1 MPDINS
7 IINSTDIPAPA
18 NAAGASSVF
27 DKYRDPFENYSTPT
41 GTTALEKAVA
51 IQEAISAPAIEDP
64 LHLTQAD
71 YESYKSHDVVFNR
84 KATKQQLDKQR
95 AENEGFLTQIGK
107 LLGRT
112 ANELIVGVPVGFA
125 DMAAII
131 YNGIESYANDTP
143 FQFDNKFSNYLHGIK
158 DAIDNWMPIY
168 RENPE
173 KAFDITDASWWAEQA
188 PSIATTVSLM
198 VPSFAAKWGLEK
210 GLGLLGRGASKL
222 ISNSTRAT
230 KVAELL
236 TPGPNTSRVMQ
247 AFGESAF
254 MGTTSRAIENFQ
266 EARQVQED
274 TRKYV
279 LNQLKELDKEEN
291 KADRDLFYENNPD
304 FVGKPYEEIADAISI
319 DSAQHTFALDWAN
332 LAFDI
337 LQFYSLRGLWKARP
351 RAFNPAELNRAN
363 KLAISHFGQSMTDV
377 EAKLAERSF
386 LQKAGE
392 TIKDYTHDVITAA
405 RTEWTEGIEE
415 MVNYIAQEDGTYL
428 AKTFF
433 DPEAKKYLLS
443 TDTTANMLRYATDGH
458 MWEQFMWGTIGG
470 LFFGAAG
477 NRFANYKYG
486 TDNADY
492 LQQQKA
498 EIYGRAKSIEDY
510 YKIIEQINSGVNPY
524 FQDKD
529 GKKLTVDPNSEEAEI
544 LRGVAMQDMI
554 KSMMLKAK
562 NVGNED
568 LLVEW
573 ASNPATRQAMQE
585 KFGFTEEEA
594 GELLG
599 ALQSARREVNDVYNN
614 AFKMAKANGADWE
627 TARMIADNVTNIS
640 FTANSWKSYSDKA
653 SASYGDTFANVAQ
666 PDNFAE
672 LEQSAKNVIYN
683 DLAKRIIN
691 EQVATRND
699 ASLSKRQRE
708 LVLKELD
715 KKLELLKNVFD
726 YEAYRSQENYDEAV
740 NKDLAN
746 YRKFVNIKRK
756 DGTDSNI
763 AGTLYNKLIS
773 EFNSN
778 FYNSEAVIN
787 PAIMRTRVKD
797 LKLVRGKLKKHEI
810 NKAINDISEL
820 AAKYNYDTVFNYVNG
835 RDDGT
840 ISSEDKTILDAAAE
854 VVRANDTSS
863 GDINARMMRSME
875 AAVRN
880 KQVEEEIKET
890 EETNTEAERIEE
902 GAAEGISEDEVVP
915 DDTSSTGSELGTA
928 TRSISETEPEV
939 TTAEEEAAAARVEES
954 IAEAV
959 ANTEVPTP
967 TSDGDTS
974 VITPDEQAVIDNVLY
989 NNYYPKTS
997 IQNIISSTATD
1008 MGIFD
1013 SGDMDMSAAINK
1025 LENPD
1030 FKKKLLKIANA
1041 ISDRVGNEEIT
1052 NRDIDLFKNSLIE
1065 QAQGF
1070 ENINDIAFSSAIDEI
1085 NKDVYSSLYLSMLS
1099 PNSYAQ
1105 FISFIDKLMNAT
1117 INGKPVVFTIGDTK
1131 YTSLTRIFE
1140 YIRSIENTNG
1150 LTFVTNNLY
1159 NLIKYKL
1166 TTDAR
1171 NYNLKFIDE
1180 RDIKNLDEHQFN
1192 SLLTREEQI
1201 RRNHAKELPKV
1212 NVGLTIADQKVY
1224 DTFTSLKYNDELM
1237 PEVSSDGTSII
1248 LKTSTGVAIGTI
1260 ALPRFDAEHNE
1271 YIGYNKNWEY
1281 KFRLNDDGTYTID
1294 LADDIEK
1301 ILSNKDYEDLKK
1313 YLIDYILTDRN
1324 DTKHI
1329 PLLNVAYDK
1338 LVELGFNKYFLNAG
1352 TKELKEEIVNHIAN
1366 IVAFANNHTDYTQS
1380 IKAWFDRV
1388 FEGYVEARNIA
1399 ENKFNGKIRVR
1410 DIIYGYVNNTIET
1423 DSSGARNI
1431 IYNTIGDS
1439 FKEYDEKNNP
1449 IGVVREGVI
1458 QFVDGSTRAA
1468 TNPNGTIHM
1477 KLNTGNNNGYYLLA
1491 RNVKPT
1497 KANSPELNTMIDSAT
1512 TYITDSIFDFVDE
1525 KISYQELLKRINDMF
1540 GKSGIFNVPQDTNVN
1555 SDSIFIKKLVS
1566 DKGTNYISI
1575 GVSDGTTIYI
1585 VDQSKNRYI
1594 KSNVYFKFADSSKA
1608 AAISNKYKFT
1618 APKKSPLVGYS
1629 PSARRYNGETYT
1641 ADEIEGLK
1649 KSLKDRLK
1657 TVINNNT
1664 VSVSDKLI
1672 KGDFNNTYFTKNDD
1686 GTVTI
1691 TIGDYTKTYKSYQ
1704 DYIVSNNIIEVSLN
1718 KAGETTDGMVSG
1730 IWKYAPNVSMT
1741 VVYDMPTER
1750 IAAVDSSIS
1759 TNAATT
1765 NLNRI
1770 IGIGK
1775 DQVGIQTL
1783 VNDILD
1789 TEESTLVDNLEQYF
1803 AGDDYAINH
1812 IKQLKE
1818 LGVIPDKIFV
1828 NTRNKSTANAK
1839 YEIKTD
1845 RIVVYARTIVDK
1857 GTISLDRLIRIL
1869 VHEKLH
1875 AQFNDSNKK
1884 TDLSKIEDIYNKFK
1898 EHVDKIEDDNIR
1910 KHLKQYLNENKSKI
1924 TRLEEFVVESIT
1936 NNDLMT
1942 ALNEIDYNG
1951 NKIEDSKKESL
1962 FSRLLKYL
1970 AEFLGV
1976 TINENSLLNEMYTR
1990 LKDFNSSAN
1999 KTINLTRRE
2008 GVDDSGQL
2016 SLTFDEIAE
2025 DVGGVSPIINPVTET
2040 IVTRETSE
2048 NAIDVLDNTDTE
2060 DDIAESAIDEI
2071 TPTISVL
2078 QSSVNPLLRSEFA
2091 HLLATGDISFRC
2103 W

>member
-27 DKYRDPFENYSTPT
+27 DKYRDPFENYNAPN
-41 GTTALEKAVA
+41 GTSALERAVA

-95 AENEGFLTQIGK
+95 AENEGFLTQMGK

-125 DMAAII
+125 DAAAIV
-131 YNGIESYANDTP
+131 YNAIESYRNDTP
-143 FQFDNKFSNYLHGIK
+143 FQFDNEVSNYLHGIK

-198 VPSFAAKWGLEK
+198 VPAFAAK
-210 GLGLLGRGASKL
+210 LGATKALSLLGKGANKL

-230 KVAELL
+230 RLAELL
-236 TPGPNTSRVMQ
+236 TPGPNTSRVME

-266 EARQVQED
+266 EARQVQDD
-274 TRKYV
+274 TREYV

-291 KADRDLFYENNPD
+291 KEARDLFYENNPD
-304 FVGKPYEEIADAISI
+304 FVGKSYEEIADAISI

-332 LAFDI
+332 LVFDI
-337 LQFYSLRGLWKARP
+337 LQFYSLRSLWKARP
-351 RAFNPAELNRAN
+351 RAFNPAELNKAN
-363 KLAISHFGQSMTDV
+363 RLATTHFGQSMTDV

-392 TIKDYTHDVITAA
+392 KVKDYAHDVVTAS

-433 DPEAKKYLLS
+433 EPDAKNYLLS
-443 TDTTANMLRYATDGH
+443 TDTTANMLRYATDPH

-470 LFFGAAG
+470 VFFGAAG

-486 TDNADY
+486 ADNADY

-498 EIYGRAKSIEDY
+498 EIYGRAKTIEDY

-529 GKKLTVDPNSEEAEI
+529 GKKLTVDPNSEDAEI
-544 LRGVAMQDMI
+544 LRGIAMQDMI
-554 KSMMLKAK
+554 KKMMLNAK

-568 LLVEW
+568 LLIEW
-573 ASNPATRQAMQE
+573 ASNPETRRAMQE
-585 KFGFTEEEA
+585 KFGFTEEES
-594 GELLG
+594 GELLNE
-599 ALQSARREVNDVYNN
+599 LQSARKEVNDIYND

-627 TARMIADNVTNIS
+627 TARMIADNATNIS
-640 FTANSWKSYSDKA
+640 FTANSWKSYADKA

-672 LEQSAKNVIYN
+672 LEQSARNVIYN

-715 KKLELLKNVFD
+715 KKLELLKGVFD

-740 NKDLAN
+740 NNDLAN

-778 FYNSEAVIN
+778 FYVSEATIT
-787 PAIMRTRVKD
+787 PASMRTRVKD

-810 NKAINDISEL
+810 NKAIDDISGL
-820 AAKYNYDTVFNYVNG
+820 AAKYSYDSVFDYING
-835 RDDGT
+835 RDDGS
-840 ISSEDKTILDAAAE
+840 ISSEDKTILDAASE

-863 GDINARMMRSME
+863 GDITARMMRAMQT
-875 AAVRN
+875 AVKN
-880 KQVEEEIKET
+880 KQTEDEIKET
-890 EETNTEAERIEE
+890 EEKDAAAEEIEE
-902 GAAEGISEDEVVP
+902 GATEGISEDEVIP
-915 DDTSSTGSELGTA
+915 DDDSSTGSKLATA
-928 TRSISETEPEV
+928 TASISESEPEV
-939 TTAEEEAAAARVEES
+939 TTAEEEATAAKVEES
-954 IAEAV
+954 IAKAV
-959 ANTEVPTP
+959 ENTEVPTP
-967 TSDGDTS
+967 TTDGDTNT
-974 VITPDEQAVIDNVLY
+974 ITPDEQVIIDDVLY
-989 NNYYPKTS
+989 NAAYSKSS
-997 IQNIISSTATD
+997 IQNIINACATS

-1013 SGDMDMSAAINK
+1013 AGDMDMSAAINK

-1030 FKKKLLKIANA
+1030 FKKKLLKIANV
-1041 ISDRVGNEEIT
+1041 ISDRVGNNEIEDS
-1052 NRDIDLFKNSLIE
+1052 DITIFKNFLIN
-1065 QAQGF
+1065 QAQAF
-1070 ENINDIAFSSAIDEI
+1070 ENANDIAFNSAIDEI
-1085 NKDVYSSLYLSMLS
+1085 NKDVYSSLYLSILS

-1117 INGKPVVFTIGDTK
+1117 VNGKPVVFTIGDTK

-1140 YIRSIENTNG
+1140 YVRSIENTNG

-1171 NYNLKFIDE
+1171 TYNLKFIDE
-1180 RDIKNLDEHQFN
+1180 RDIKNLDEHQFT

-1212 NVGLTIADQKVY
+1212 SVGLTITDQKVY
-1224 DTFTSLKYNDELM
+1224 DAFTSLKYNDELN
-1237 PEVSSDGTSII
+1237 PEVSSDRTSII
-1248 LKTSTGVAIGTI
+1248 LKTSTGVAVGTI
-1260 ALPRFDAEHNE
+1260 ALPKFDAEHNE

-1281 KFRLNDDGTYTID
+1281 RFRLNDDGTYSID

-1324 DTKHI
+1324 DQKRAT
-1329 PLLNVAYDK
+1329 LLAVTYDK
-1338 LVELGFNKYFLNAG
+1338 LVELGFNKYFLDAN
-1352 TKELKEEIVNHIAN
+1352 TDELKAEIVGHVAN

-1399 ENKFNGKIRVR
+1399 DNKFNGKIRVR
-1410 DIIYGYVNNTIET
+1410 DIIYGYVNNTIEN
-1423 DSSGARNI
+1423 DESGARNI
-1431 IYNTIGDS
+1431 VYNTVADS

-1449 IGVVREGVI
+1449 IGIVREGVI
-1458 QFVDGSTRAA
+1458 QFADGSTRAA

-1512 TYITDSIFDFVDE
+1512 NYITDSIFDFVDE
-1525 KISYQELLKRINDMF
+1525 KISYQELLNRINDMF
-1540 GKSGIFNVPQDTNVN
+1540 GKSGVFNVPQDTNVN
-1555 SDSIFIKKLVS
+1555 SDSIFIKKLIS

-1594 KSNVYFKFADSSKA
+1594 KSNVYFKFADASKA
-1608 AAISNKYKFT
+1608 AGISNKYKFT
-1618 APKKSPLVGYS
+1618 APRKSPLVGYS
-1629 PSARRYNGETYT
+1629 PSARKYNGQVYT
-1641 ADEIEGLK
+1641 ADEIAGLK

-1664 VSVSDKLI
+1664 VSVSDKII
-1672 KGDFNNTYFTKNDD
+1672 KGDFSNRYFTKNDD
-1686 GTVTI
+1686 GTVSV
-1691 TIGDYTKTYKSYQ
+1691 TIGDYNKTYKSYQ

-1718 KAGETTDGMVSG
+1718 KAGESSGDMVSG
-1730 IWKYAPNVSMT
+1730 IWKYAPNASMT
-1741 VVYDMPTER
+1741 VVYDMPSER
-1750 IAAVDSSIS
+1750 IGVEPTSS

-1775 DQVGIQTL
+1775 DQIGIQTL
-1783 VNDILD
+1783 VDDILD
-1789 TEESTLVDNLEQYF
+1789 TEESNLSDNLEQYF
-1803 AGDDYAINH
+1803 ANDDYALNH

-1818 LGVIPDKIFV
+1818 LGVIPDKVFI
-1828 NTRNKSTANAK
+1828 NTRSRTSANAK
-1839 YEIKTD
+1839 YEVKTD
-1845 RIVVYARTIVDK
+1845 RIVVYAKTIASK

-1869 VHEKLH
+1869 IHEKLH
-1875 AQFNDSNKK
+1875 AQFNDTNKK
-1884 TDLSKIEDIYNKFK
+1884 ADLSKIEDIYNKF
-1898 EHVDKIEDDNIR
+1898 EEYVNKIEDDNTR
-1910 KHLKQYLNENKSKI
+1910 KHLKQYLNEGKSKT

-1936 NNDLMT
+1936 SNDLMN

-1951 NKIEDSKKESL
+1951 NKIEDTKKESL

-1976 TINENSLLNEMYTR
+1976 TINENSLLNEMYSR
-1990 LKDFNSSAN
+1990 LKEFNSSAN

-2008 GVDDSGQL
+2008 GVDGDGQL
-2016 SLTFDEIAE
+2016 TLTFEEVAE
-2025 DVGGVSPIINPVTET
+2025 DVGGVSSVISPETESAST
-2040 IVTRETSE
+2040 EKFTGNV
-2048 NAIDVLDNTDTE
+2048 IDVLDDISDE
-2060 DDIAESAIDEI
+2060 DDAVESAIDEI
-2071 TPTISVL
+2071 TPTISIL
-2078 QSSVNPLLRSEFA
+2078 QSSINPLLRSEFA
-2091 HLLATGDISFRC
+2091 YLRATGDISFVC